1 MRENNMSKCSRTWLF
16 VFGIAGMALV
26 MPGCG
31 RGVLSESPAG
41 KTEEGAEEQA
51 LAVGSLTVGEV
62 LEARCP
68 HGLTIECDEC
78 RYEVGVVKVDASLM
92 KQADAA
98 DAADANTGLVKTIQ
112 APAKGKMTVAVNITG
127 EVRMNENTAVHV
139 SPRIPGI
146 IREVN
151 VDIGTEVKKDEVLF
165 TLDSVE
171 LGQALSDYE
180 KNMALTALSEKNFRR
195 EKSLFDQKIGSE
207 MEMIEAQIRF
217 EEYQAALKASE
228 QGLHVLGLTE
238 SDIAKIDPTDHK
250 SLSGS
255 LAVRAPINGTIIE
268 KHAVVGE
275 LVEPAR
281 VTMVL
286 ADLNTVWVWGGVY
299 ERDLDA
305 VVKHK
310 ITESIPVEIS
320 VPAYPGTTFQG
331 EMNYIGATMDEAT
344 RTVQVRTVID
354 NTDRRLRPG
363 MFCQGRI
370 LVSTDEGILAI
381 PKVALLSDDGND
393 FVFIH
398 MNDDGGTSGS
408 APANEMFAYFLR
420 QNVKKGR
427 EFEDGVEIL
436 EGLTPGQTIVT
447 EGAFVLKSDVLRSK
461 MGAGCAD

>member
-1 MRENNMSKCSRTWLF
+1 LF
-16 VFGIAGMALV
+16 VSGIAGMALV
-26 MPGCG
+26 ISGCG
-31 RGVLSESPAG
+31 RGVVSESPAG
-41 KTEEGAEEQA
+41 TTEEGAEEQEF
-51 LAVGSLTVGEV
+51 AVGTLTVEDV
-62 LEARCP
+62 MQARCS
-68 HGLTIECDEC
+68 HGLALECDEC
-78 RYEVGVVKVDASLM
+78 RYEVGVVKVDASLV
-92 KQADAA
+92 KQADGA
-98 DAADANTGLVKTIQ
+98 DPADANTALVETIQ
-112 APAKGKMTVAVNITG
+112 VSAKGKMTVAVSITG

-165 TLDSVE
+165 TMDSVE
-171 LGQALSDYE
+171 LGRALSDYE
-180 KNMALTALSEKNFRR
+180 KNMALAALSAKNFRR
-195 EKSLFDQKIGSE
+195 EKSLFDQKISSE

-217 EEYQAALKASE
+217 EEHQAALKASE

-238 SDIAKIDPTDHK
+238 TDVAQIDPADHK

-255 LAVRAPINGTIIE
+255 LAVRAPIDGTIIE

-281 VTMVL
+281 PTMIL
-286 ADLNTVWVWGGVY
+286 ADLNTVWVWGDVY
-299 ERDLDA
+299 ERDLDV

-310 ITESIPVEIS
+310 IAESIPVEIS
-320 VPAYPGTTFQG
+320 VPAYPEATFRG

-354 NTDRRLRPG
+354 NSDRRLRPG

-370 LVSTDEGILAI
+370 LVSTVEDVLAV
-381 PKVALLSDDGND
+381 PKVALLSDEGSD
-393 FVFIH
+393 FVFIL
-398 MNDDGGTSGS
+398 MKDDGGTAGS
-408 APANEMFAYFLR
+408 APANETFAYFLR

-427 EFEDGVEIL
+427 EFEDSVEIL
-436 EGLTPGQTIVT
+436 EGLAPGQTIVT